1 MSQQHRKWYG
11 SWKSRLLW
19 MTVLFLPMTVVA
31 SIIMTSGLLQK
42 SGQTNGDL
50 APDITLATM
59 EGDFHMSEQRGNVVV
74 LYYSFPG

>member
-1 MSQQHRKWYG
+1 
-11 SWKSRLLW
+11 

-31 SIIMTSGLLQK
+31 SIVLASGLLQK

-50 APDITLATM
+50 APDITLATT
-59 EGDFHMSEQRGNVVV
+59 EGNFHMSEQRGNVVV